1 MIRRPPRSTLFPYTT
16 LFRSTLDRDAARAA
30 VRTVADAMGLDS
42 AEAAAAGIVDIVN
55 ENMLGGLRLVSV
67 QQGFDPRDF
76 ALVAFGGA
84 GPLHANALGRLT
96 GALPVIVPPSPGRAL
111 RARRRHHQPAR
122 RGRAHGAAPLQ

>member
-1 MIRRPPRSTLFPYTT
+1 MQK
-16 LFRSTLDRDAARAA
+16 
-30 VRTVADAMGLDS
+30 VADAMGLPS

-84 GPLHANALGRLT
+84 GPLHANALGSADRRLA
-96 GALPVIVPPSPGRAL
+96 GDRAAVARRAV
-111 RARRRHHQPAR
+111 RARRRDDLGRGTSRPAPACA
-122 RGRAHGAAPLQ
+122 GSPT